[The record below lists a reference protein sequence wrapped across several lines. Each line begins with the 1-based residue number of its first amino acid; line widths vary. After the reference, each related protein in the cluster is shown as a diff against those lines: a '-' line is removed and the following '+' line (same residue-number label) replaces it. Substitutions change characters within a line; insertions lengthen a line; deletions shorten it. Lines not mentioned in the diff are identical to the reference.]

1 MYIKFDGVRGT
12 GGCCGVLADGDSV
25 LLMGVEGRGEPRCSE
40 ASLFAASSFVTASG
54 GGKGDI
60 ETLEMDAECAW

>member
-1 MYIKFDGVRGT
+1 
-12 GGCCGVLADGDSV
+12 
-25 LLMGVEGRGEPRCSE
+25 MGVEGRGEPRCSE

>member
-1 MYIKFDGVRGT
+1 
-12 GGCCGVLADGDSV
+12 
-25 LLMGVEGRGEPRCSE
+25 MGVEGRGEPRCSE

-60 ETLEMDAECAW
+60 ETLEMDAECARQTRSDFNEGTDSACY